1 MCPYGFLNL
10 SHHHSLNTLISEQ
23 NACLEKKKKKRK
35 KIIANNFLLDDEYPP
50 RTRACL
56 LFLPRNYTELQ
67 KVDYAVLHI
76 DNDEKD
82 FTVKAAN
89 LFVLQTKSSW
99 LPMRFICW
107 LARVAT
113 GSILQQS
120 SSRHRAFSPPVSLKN
135 RLYKGDAN
143 GKECDDN
150 I

>member
-1 MCPYGFLNL
+1 MCLPSL
-10 SHHHSLNTLISEQ
+10 SS
-23 NACLEKKKKKRK
+23 K
-35 KIIANNFLLDDEYPP
+35 
-50 RTRACL
+50 
-56 LFLPRNYTELQ
+56 ELQ
-67 KVDYAVLHI
+67 EVDYAVLHI

-82 FTVKAAN
+82 FTLRVAN
-89 LFVLQTKSSW
+89 LFVLQTKSSC

-113 GSILQQS
+113 GSVLQQS
-120 SSRHRAFSPPVSLKN
+120 SSRHRVFSPPASFKN